1 MDFLWDMQIKHS
13 MSNKWDEFQ
22 ITPSKKFGYE
32 VPMYQPSVYREYRGE
47 IFTTFHSEEH
57 PVMTQIHYDK
67 SEISI
72 HGRFSRS
79 YKGVLRGLHWDNKT
93 WKLVQAAV
101 GDIYLVVLDNRKH
114 SITFGKWESYL
125 LSDKTRDQILI
136 PPGFANGHYAVTD
149 CMFYYNYFYRG
160 EYVDE
165 HKQGV
170 IKWNDEKYN
179 IEWPTDKP
187 ILQKRDR

>member
-1 MDFLWDMQIKHS
+1 

-32 VPMYQPSVYREYRGE
+32 VPTYTPSIYREYRGE

-72 HGRFSRS
+72 HGRFSKS

-93 WKLVQAAV
+93 WKLVQALV
-101 GDIYLVVLDNRKH
+101 GDIFLVVLDVRKE
-114 SITFGKWESYL
+114 SPTYGDWNSYL
-125 LSDKTRDQILI
+125 LTEKTRDQILV
-136 PPGFANGHYAVTD
+136 PPGFANGHYALTD
-149 CMFYYNYFYRG
+149 CVFHYNLFYEGDFVEENA
-160 EYVDE
+160 
-165 HKQGV
+165 QGV
-170 IKWNDEKYN
+170 IKWNDPEFQ
-179 IEWPTDKP
+179 IEWPTDLP